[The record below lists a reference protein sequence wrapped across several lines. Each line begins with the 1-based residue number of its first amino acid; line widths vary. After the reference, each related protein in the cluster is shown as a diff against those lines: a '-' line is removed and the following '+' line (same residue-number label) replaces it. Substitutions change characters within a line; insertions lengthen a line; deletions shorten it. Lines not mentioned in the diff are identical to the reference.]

1 MKDYLVRAT
10 AAGETVRAFAV
21 RSTGIAARARE
32 LHHTYPVV
40 TAALGRL
47 LSAGAMMGSMMKG
60 DNDKLTL
67 QMTGDGPIGQL
78 TVTVDSH
85 GNVKGFPEH
94 PDVDLPLK
102 YIMNTD
108 GTMTADPSAA
118 EKAADGADPA
128 QNSGVDVAGQDG
140 TDAASPEPSLVS
152 QSVGQS
158 GSSAT
163 LPESGQTGQGGPAGV
178 EGSAAPAYGKLNVG
192 AAVGK
197 GILTVSMDL
206 GLDEPYNGQV
216 EIQTGEIGDDL
227 AYYFTVSEQTP
238 SVVGLG
244 VMVGTDSEV
253 RHSGGYIIQVMP
265 GAAEETISIIE
276 SKVSSADPVTTML
289 DKGMSPEQIL
299 EYFLG
304 DLDLQ
309 ILETAEVRFH
319 CDCSRERVAGALA
332 TISRADLE
340 SIINDGE
347 EIEVKCHFCNSAY
360 KFSVDEVRAMLAS
373 RQEQN

>member
-1 MKDYLVRAT
+1 MDDYADARRTEGVAMDDYLVRAT
-10 AAGETVRAFAV
+10 AADETVRAFAV
-21 RSTGIAARARE
+21 RSTGIAAKARE

-60 DNDKLTL
+60 DKDKLTL
-67 QMTGDGPIGQL
+67 QMTGDGPIGQM

-94 PDVDLPLK
+94 PDVDIPLK
-102 YIMNTD
+102 YVVNAD
-108 GTMTADPSAA
+108 GTRTAVVGAA
-118 EKAADGADPA
+118 ESAEASDGAE
-128 QNSGVDVAGQDG
+128 
-140 TDAASPEPSLVS
+140 AASPAEN
-152 QSVGQS
+152 G
-158 GSSAT
+158 
-163 LPESGQTGQGGPAGV
+163 
-178 EGSAAPAYGKLNVG
+178 AAPAFGKLNVG

-227 AYYFTVSEQTP
+227 AYYFAVSEQTP

-244 VMVGTDSEV
+244 VMVDTASEV
-253 RHSGGYIIQVMP
+253 KHSGGYIIQVMP
-265 GAAEETISIIE
+265 NAKEETISAIE
-276 SKVSSADPVTTML
+276 TKVAQADPVTAML
-289 DKGMSPEQIL
+289 DKGMTPEDIL

-304 DLDLQ
+304 DFDLK
-309 ILETAEVRFH
+309 ILEKQPVRFY
-319 CDCSRERVAGALA
+319 CDCSREKIKGALA
-332 TISRADLE
+332 TISSKDLE

-360 KFSVDEVRAMLAS
+360 KFSVDEVRALLEA
-373 RQEQN
+373 RG